1 MYRAPVSATGPQRG
15 PASSRT
21 ERALQAP
28 SVRLPG
34 AARPNAPAG
43 PCGAAVR
50 ALAPPVKKARPSPPG
65 AARPCLFSGAAA
77 PISSPRRCSGAQSGP
92 VGWWPC
98 CAPSA
103 PPFARF
109 AHRAKGGRS
118 RPVPLRCATACVEPG
133 AGATGGVADS
143 CRRWGLRARQF
154 ERRPRGCSAP
164 RGKGRRSYGAF
175 AGGEGLGSLSPSLPK
190 KTNLGAMGPQPPT
203 TPTGQPPLCAW
214 PSPLCSPAR
223 RQGSSRAAKGLPLTP
238 AAVCRKAPLARRSNH
253 TQRGLSHV
261 HTSQQSARP
270 APDGAGA
277 GRHSPA
283 ARPRAGTPGAAAP
296 LSAGA
301 HRAGVLRRF
310 PAPPTFRRVS

>member
-92 VGWWPC
+92 VRWWPC

-133 AGATGGVADS
+133 AGATGGVAES

-154 ERRPRGCSAP
+154 KCRPRGCSAP

-175 AGGEGLGSLSPSLPK
+175 AGGKGRGSLSHSILKCRPGGHRPPAPHHAHRPAAPLRVALPIIPS
-190 KTNLGAMGPQPPT
+190 GPASRVRP
-203 TPTGQPPLCAW
+203 
-214 PSPLCSPAR
+214 
-223 RQGSSRAAKGLPLTP
+223 GSQRLPLTP
-238 AAVCRKAPLARRSNH
+238 APARRKAPFAWGSNH

-270 APDGAGA
+270 APNGAGA
-277 GRHSPA
+277 GRHTPA
-283 ARPRAGTPGAAAP
+283 D
-296 LSAGA
+296 
-301 HRAGVLRRF
+301 
-310 PAPPTFRRVS
+310 